1 MEKIKNLFNLKK
13 INVSFNSL
21 DEIHPVTFVGLI
33 NLEKKYHDITTKY
46 LENWC
51 IFNQH
56 LTVLLIS

>member
-33 NLEKKYHDITTKY
+33 NLEEIDLSCNKF
-46 LENWC
+46 LENFD
-51 IFNQH
+51 IDLSNG
-56 LTVLLIS
+56 LTV